1 LYTLITAATTAQ
13 AHKLK
18 NGLEHDEVI
27 LGDYEDLPQFMLKNA
42 GIIKLPNPTSLA
54 YAHEMLTLC
63 LDRQIDKIHV
73 LKEDEYIQLAAA
85 KQLFTEF
92 GILML
97 SDNGHE
103 L

>member
-1 LYTLITAATTAQ
+1 LYTLITAATTTQ

-42 GIIKLPNPTSLA
+42 GIVKLPSPGSAA

-63 LDRQIDKIHV
+63 LDKQIDKIYV
-73 LKEDEYIQLAAA
+73 LKEEEHIQLAAA
-85 KQLFTEF
+85 KQLFAEF

>member
-1 LYTLITAATTAQ
+1 MYTLITAATTAQ

-18 NGLEHDEVI
+18 NGLHNERVI
-27 LGDYEDLPQFMLKNA
+27 LGDYLDLPQFMLKNA
-42 GIIKLPNPTSLA
+42 DVVRLPNPASTS

-63 LDRQIDKIHV
+63 LDKQIDKIFV
-73 LKEDEYIQLAAA
+73 LKEEEQQQLKVG

-92 GILML
+92 GILVL
-97 SDNGHE
+97 SEDGHE

>member
-1 LYTLITAATTAQ
+1 MYTLITAATTAQ

-18 NGLEHDEVI
+18 NGLNNANVI
-27 LGDYEDLPQFMLKNA
+27 LGDYLDLPQFMLKSA
-42 GIIKLPNPTSLA
+42 DIIRLPNPASAA

-63 LDRQIDKIHV
+63 LDKQIDRVFV
-73 LKEDEYIQLAAA
+73 LKAEEQQQLNVA
-85 KQLFTEF
+85 KQLFIEF

>member
-27 LGDYEDLPQFMLKNA
+27 LGDYEDLPHFMLKNA
-42 GIIKLPNPTSLA
+42 GIIKLPHPTSLA

-63 LDRQIDKIHV
+63 LDKQIDIVFV
-73 LKEDEYIQLAAA
+73 LKAEEQEQLIIA
-85 KQLFTEF
+85 KQLFIEF

-97 SDNGHE
+97 SDSGHE